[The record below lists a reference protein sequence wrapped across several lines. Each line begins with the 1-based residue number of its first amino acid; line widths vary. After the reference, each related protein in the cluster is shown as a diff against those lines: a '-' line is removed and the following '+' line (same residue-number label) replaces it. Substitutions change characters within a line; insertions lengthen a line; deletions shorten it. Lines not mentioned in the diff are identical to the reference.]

1 MMDYT
6 MAGMEDILGH
16 LGNLKLRDKFK
27 QIDNRYIRPCLI
39 REHKAHEPKILE
51 TYSKLAMKD
60 AMDHMRRNASTFLAP
75 GNGSESMAVL
85 FRNYTA
91 NNLSAGSVSFFLLVP
106 LNSSLDDIC
115 SKSSMAHMD
124 QGWNLDIGELEY
136 SPSAR
141 DLSDAK
147 VHHMLSEELWKPY
160 RRVSDYFLP
169 SRVF

>member
-60 AMDHMRRNASTFLAP
+60 AMDHMRRNASNFLAP
-75 GNGSESMAVL
+75 VNGSESMAVL

-91 NNLSAGSVSFFLLVP
+91 NNLSAGFVSCF
-106 LNSSLDDIC
+106 C
-115 SKSSMAHMD
+115 
-124 QGWNLDIGELEY
+124 W
-136 SPSAR
+136 
-141 DLSDAK
+141 
-147 VHHMLSEELWKPY
+147 
-160 RRVSDYFLP
+160 
-169 SRVF
+169 SR

>member
-1 MMDYT
+1 LNVTLQMMDYT

-91 NNLSAGSVSFFLLVP
+91 NNLSAGSVSSFCWF
-106 LNSSLDDIC
+106 
-115 SKSSMAHMD
+115 H
-124 QGWNLDIGELEY
+124 
-136 SPSAR
+136 
-141 DLSDAK
+141 
-147 VHHMLSEELWKPY
+147 
-160 RRVSDYFLP
+160 
-169 SRVF
+169 

>member
-6 MAGMEDILGH
+6 MAGMEDVLGH
-16 LGNLKLRDKFK
+16 MGNLKLRDKFK
-27 QIDNRYIRPCLI
+27 QIDNKYIRPCLI

-60 AMDHMRRNASTFLAP
+60 AMDYMRRNGSTLASGP
-75 GNGSESMAVL
+75 GSESMAVM

-91 NNLSAGSVSFFLLVP
+91 NNLNSGSISG
-106 LNSSLDDIC
+106 
-115 SKSSMAHMD
+115 MD

-160 RRVSDYFLP
+160 RRVHYLNLAFKPCLT
-169 SRVF
+169 RILCEITTNRTR

>member
-1 MMDYT
+1 M
-6 MAGMEDILGH
+6 
-16 LGNLKLRDKFK
+16 KLRDKFK

-51 TYSKLAMKD
+51 TYSKLTMKD
-60 AMDHMRRNASTFLAP
+60 AIDYMRRNTSVLA
-75 GNGSESMAVL
+75 NGSGSDSLAVL

-91 NNLSAGSVSFFLLVP
+91 NNM
-106 LNSSLDDIC
+106 NSSASI
-115 SKSSMAHMD
+115 AHMD

-147 VHHMLSEELWKPY
+147 VHHLLSEELWKPY
-160 RRVSDYFLP
+160 RRVGYFCLEKLVGKP
-169 SRVF
+169 WKPLENPQNYSKNPQNHSKTWENFKNHWKTGKSCCFY